1 MPERPGHLGGLRVGP
16 AVHPEGQGANQAGF
30 PRRRKNAGSGHSLLT
45 RCFLLTH
52 CWPARG
58 WPEATKPPKLSTAQH
73 GPGRILP
80 RRAGGTD
87 APPRLGL
94 RGRGRPL
101 VGRGG
106 CARACVHGAGT
117 LVASPAWFPQGCAP
131 RPVPTSVEAIGLFTR
146 PLVPAA
152 TGHHCQWSCTP
163 SATKGPREEWPSR
176 RTGPRAWSAGPC
188 AQALLPCW
196 PCGLDRLPVVLR
208 ASHLCSGDPH
218 AYLGVTCVR
227 TPGAVPAAGR
237 GTGLSSE
244 PATRPAA
251 PGWVGPTG
259 SLWG

>member
-80 RRAGGTD
+80 RRAGDTD

-117 LVASPAWFPQGCAP
+117 LMASPAWFPQGCAP

-163 SATKGPREEWPSR
+163 LPPRVPGRRGLADAQGLGLGPQARAPRLSCRAGRADW
-176 RTGPRAWSAGPC
+176 TGC
-188 AQALLPCW
+188 
-196 PCGLDRLPVVLR
+196 
-208 ASHLCSGDPH
+208 LCSSG
-218 AYLGVTCVR
+218 LRTCAAETL
-227 TPGAVPAAGR
+227 TPTSA
-237 GTGLSSE
+237 
-244 PATRPAA
+244 
-251 PGWVGPTG
+251 
-259 SLWG
+259 